1 MTVAECSAA
10 KRIHILNRNVI
21 SLIMKFERKEKTK
34 ICQFVFVCFGLP
46 PAQTKSAVDRKNL
59 HGIFFNYMSSN
70 DILSSLGRTTLS
82 IDYEFK
88 EFLIRSS
95 SLEGAVKIVLACPGM
110 HTIQLI
116 LTIDNI

>member
-1 MTVAECSAA
+1 
-10 KRIHILNRNVI
+10 
-21 SLIMKFERKEKTK
+21 MKFEIEKK
-34 ICQFVFVCFGLP
+34 KLKFV
-46 PAQTKSAVDRKNL
+46 NL
-59 HGIFFNYMSSN
+59 CLLWFTVYHQLKQSLRWIKRTNKVFSLSNMSSN

-95 SLEGAVKIVLACPGM
+95 SLEGAVKIVLACQGM

-116 LTIDNI
+116 LTIGII

>member
-1 MTVAECSAA
+1 MVTAA
-10 KRIHILNRNVI
+10 IG
-21 SLIMKFERKEKTK
+21 LIMKFERKEKTK
-34 ICQFVFVCFGLP
+34 ISQFVFVCLGLP
-46 PAQTKSAVDRKNL
+46 PAQTKSAVDRKNK
-59 HGIFFNYMSSN
+59 HGIFFNNMSSN

>member
-1 MTVAECSAA
+1 
-10 KRIHILNRNVI
+10 
-21 SLIMKFERKEKTK
+21 
-34 ICQFVFVCFGLP
+34 
-46 PAQTKSAVDRKNL
+46 
-59 HGIFFNYMSSN
+59 MSIN
-70 DILSSLGRTTLS
+70 DVLSSLGRTTLS

-95 SLEGAVKIVLACPGM
+95 SLEEAVKIVLACQGM

>member
-1 MTVAECSAA
+1 
-10 KRIHILNRNVI
+10 
-21 SLIMKFERKEKTK
+21 MKFEIEKK
-34 ICQFVFVCFGLP
+34 KLKFVYLWLCFGLP
-46 PAQTKSAVDRKNL
+46 YTTSSNKVCGGLKGLTSTN
-59 HGIFFNYMSSN
+59 NTSSN

-95 SLEGAVKIVLACPGM
+95 SLEGAVKIVLACQGM